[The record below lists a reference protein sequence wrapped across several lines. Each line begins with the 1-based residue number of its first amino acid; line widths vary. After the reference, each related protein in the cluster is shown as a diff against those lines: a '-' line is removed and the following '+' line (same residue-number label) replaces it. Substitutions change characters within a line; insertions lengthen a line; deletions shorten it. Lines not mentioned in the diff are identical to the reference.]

1 MRCTDVSQ
9 DPRYYLWGPT
19 ASYYDAE
26 CTAAPSCISPWVL
39 PPEETQALHD
49 EGHGTT
55 PYLIYARGVPD
66 TPDPGQANFDK
77 KLCTLILIQAG
88 FSRDLGCDKKHAE
101 KTKKYPHVAA
111 LEQYW
116 RRVEFV
122 AILIGH
128 AGTTLTRTLDHLI
141 DAFSTVCLRVD
152 HTSANNGV
160 TLPIADFN
168 AKSHDYRLFESLPDA
183 LADLAQ
189 SRLLDILRNKKRL
202 VEALPGAVRGNRAH
216 ATATPTHAHAA
227 AQQRADIT
235 LHRTRTTRV
244 PESTAITNF
253 GTPAL
258 WNCIPHVG
266 TDVLHFTLFVRGL
279 FLSLFLQEIRNA

>member
-1 MRCTDVSQ
+1 MSHRTQ
-9 DPRYYLWGPT
+9 DIIFGALLPHTTMPSARRHLAVYPLGYCHRKKHKLSTTKATAQLHTSYTLEEFRTRPT
-19 ASYYDAE
+19 PARPTSTKSY
-26 CTAAPSCISPWVL
+26 APSFSYRL
-39 PPEETQALHD
+39 
-49 EGHGTT
+49 GS
-55 PYLIYARGVPD
+55 PD
-66 TPDPGQANFDK
+66 TSDATRNTRRRPISTP
-77 KLCTLILIQAG
+77 L
-88 FSRDLGCDKKHAE
+88 
-101 KTKKYPHVAA
+101 VAA

-141 DAFSTVCLRVD
+141 AAFSTVCLRVD